1 MILDDPAHVS
11 ESELHGRLDR
21 VRAEMAVKKI
31 RTLAV
36 YDSAQHDMTRMDP
49 LFYLT
54 DFYAVGPCWLLVPL
68 EGRPTLF
75 VTPAWDA
82 PRARGLV
89 AYADVVPADA
99 NGLMRLVGNAVANAA
114 GPVALSGRDA
124 LSVRAAES
132 FGDLASLQDENDI
145 IPLVAAVKSAV
156 EIARIAR
163 AAEMADAGFATLREV
178 ARVGMREY
186 ELSAEVEAT
195 MKALGASDNFGL
207 IAGGSHNTAV
217 RGATERRLEAGDVI
231 VGEIT
236 PAFHGYHAQL
246 CRTFI
251 LGEPTPKQIENYNI
265 LIEAERQAFA
275 AALPGQSSSAIARA
289 ANRVISDGGYPEFCR
304 APYMRTR
311 GHGLGRG
318 AVIPGDLDPEGGVTL
333 EEGMTFVIHPNQY
346 FPDTGYLML
355 GDTVVIE
362 AGGPRQLTKTP
373 PMLFWRAG

>member
-1 MILDDPAHVS
+1 MIVDDPVDVS
-11 ESELHGRLDR
+11 DAELRGRLDR
-21 VRAEMAVKKI
+21 VRAELAKKTI
-31 RTLAV
+31 ATLAV
-36 YDSAQHDMTRMDP
+36 YDSGQHDMTRMGE

-54 DFYAVGPCWLLVPL
+54 DFYAVGACWLVLPL

-82 PRARGLV
+82 PRAKRRV
-89 AYADVVPADA
+89 PYADVVPADA
-99 NGLMRLVGNAVANAA
+99 SGLMRAA
-114 GPVALSGRDA
+114 AAAIAQAPQPVALIGRDA
-124 LSVRAAES
+124 LSVRAAE
-132 FGDLASLQDENDI
+132 FFPGLASMPDEDEI
-145 IPLVAAVKSAV
+145 VPRLAATKSPA

-163 AAEMADAGFATLREV
+163 AAEIADAGFARLCEV
-178 ARVGMREY
+178 ASAGMREY

-195 MKALGASDNFGL
+195 MKSLGAADNFGL

-217 RGATERRLEAGDVI
+217 RSATDRRLEAGDVI

-246 CRTFI
+246 CRTFV
-251 LGEPTPKQIENYNI
+251 LGEPTAKTMENFN
-265 LIEAERQAFA
+265 LLVEAERRAFA
-275 AALPGQSSSAIARA
+275 AALPGQSSSAIAEA
-289 ANRVISDGGYPEFCR
+289 ANQVIADGGYGEFCR
-304 APYMRTR
+304 PPYMRTR

-318 AVIPGDLDPEGGVTL
+318 SVLPGDLDPEGGPTL

-362 AGGPRQLTKTP
+362 NGGPRVLTKTP
-373 PMLFWRAG
+373 AKLYWRGV

>member
-1 MILDDPAHVS
+1 
-11 ESELHGRLDR
+11 
-21 VRAEMAVKKI
+21 
-31 RTLAV
+31 
-36 YDSAQHDMTRMDP
+36 
-49 LFYLT
+49 
-54 DFYAVGPCWLLVPL
+54 
-68 EGRPTLF
+68 
-75 VTPAWDA
+75 
-82 PRARGLV
+82 
-89 AYADVVPADA
+89 
-99 NGLMRLVGNAVANAA
+99 
-114 GPVALSGRDA
+114 
-124 LSVRAAES
+124 
-132 FGDLASLQDENDI
+132 
-145 IPLVAAVKSAV
+145 
-156 EIARIAR
+156 
-163 AAEMADAGFATLREV
+163 MADAGFATLREV